1 MTLYLF
7 AGPNGS
13 GKSTI
18 IAQYIKENNLKNVEY
33 ICPDIY
39 AQSIFSNIKDEKER
53 YISAIKFSEYKR
65 TKLLNENKPLIVET
79 VLSRIDKI
87 DFVKLAKEK
96 GYKVISIFVC
106 TNSPEINIGRVE
118 NHVSEGGHDVPTD
131 RLKDRYYKSLEN
143 LKPLYETSDEIYI
156 YDNTVKPRLV
166 AAKIDD
172 VNYIA
177 ENAPDWAKIE
187 D

>member
-1 MTLYLF
+1 MILYLF
-7 AGPNGS
+7 AGPNGR

-18 IAQYIKENNLKNVEY
+18 IAEYIKEHNLKNVEY

-39 AQSIFSNIKDEKER
+39 AQSIFSNIENEKDR

-65 TKLLNENKPLIVET
+65 TKLLNENKPLIVEN

-87 DFVKLAKEK
+87 DFVKIAKEK
-96 GYKVISIFVC
+96 GYKVVSIFVC
-106 TNSPEINIGRVE
+106 TDSPEINIERVKRR
-118 NHVSEGGHDVPTD
+118 VVEGGHDVPVD
-131 RLKDRYYKSLEN
+131 RLKDRFYKSLEN
-143 LKPLYETSDEIYI
+143 LKPLYEISDEIYI
-156 YDNTVKPRLV
+156 YDNTVKSRLV

-177 ENAPDWAKIE
+177 ENAPAWAKIK

>member
-1 MTLYLF
+1 M
-7 AGPNGS
+7 
-13 GKSTI
+13 
-18 IAQYIKENNLKNVEY
+18 
-33 ICPDIY
+33 
-39 AQSIFSNIKDEKER
+39 
-53 YISAIKFSEYKR
+53 
-65 TKLLNENKPLIVET
+65 
-79 VLSRIDKI
+79 
-87 DFVKLAKEK
+87 KLAKEK
-96 GYKVISIFVC
+96 GYKAISIFVC
-106 TNSPEINIGRVE
+106 TNSPEINIGRVK
-118 NHVSEGGHDVPTD
+118 NRVSEGGHDVPTD

-172 VNYIA
+172 ANYIA

>member
-1 MTLYLF
+1 MILYLF

-18 IAQYIKENNLKNVEY
+18 IAEYIKEHNLKNVEY

-39 AQSIFSNIKDEKER
+39 AQSIFSNIENEKDR

-79 VLSRIDKI
+79 VLSRVDKI

-96 GYKVISIFVC
+96 GYKVISVFVC
-106 TNSPEINIGRVE
+106 TDSPEINIERVKRR
-118 NHVSEGGHDVPTD
+118 VVEGGHDVPID

-143 LKPLYETSDEIYI
+143 LKPLYETSDEIYV
-156 YDNTVKPRLV
+156 YDNTIKPRLV

-177 ENAPDWAKIE
+177 ENAPVWAKIK